1 MGTLN
6 QDVILEFRNI
16 TKSFPGVKALDSVSF
31 CVHRGSVHAL
41 VGENGAGKS
50 TLMKI
55 LNGLY
60 HADSGEILLDG
71 KPVEIRDSIAAK
83 ALGIGMVHQE
93 LNVVGELSVAENIF
107 LGREPRT
114 KFGTIDHKRLY
125 SEAAHFL
132 QLQNL
137 SYNPK
142 MKMKEMSIGEQ
153 QMVEI
158 IKTVYF
164 SSKIVIMDEP
174 TSSLSEAEVK
184 KLFAK
189 IRELKA
195 AGSTILYISHRL
207 EELDEICDYLTVMR
221 DGCFVKTARVGEISR
236 NEIISS
242 MVGREISN
250 IYPKIPA
257 KIGAEMLRV
266 ENLSNENVSNVSF
279 CVKSG
284 EILGFAGLVG
294 AGRTETVRA
303 IFGMDSISAGKI
315 IMDGRE
321 VHIKC
326 PRDAVEQG
334 IMMVSEDRRKY
345 GLVTKRDVLE
355 NIMLPNYKNE
365 GRQLLLKHKAER
377 SITAEM
383 IEKLRIKT
391 PSQHTET
398 ASLSGG
404 NQQKVVI
411 GKWLVAGP
419 KIFVLDEPTR
429 GIDVGAKAEI
439 YKLMCEFAKAGMAII
454 MISSD
459 LPELLGMADRIYVMS
474 EGKITGELTREEA
487 TQEKIMHLATV

>member
-1 MGTLN
+1 
-6 QDVILEFRNI
+6 
-16 TKSFPGVKALDSVSF
+16 
-31 CVHRGSVHAL
+31 
-41 VGENGAGKS
+41 
-50 TLMKI
+50 
-55 LNGLY
+55 
-60 HADSGEILLDG
+60 
-71 KPVEIRDSIAAK
+71 
-83 ALGIGMVHQE
+83 
-93 LNVVGELSVAENIF
+93 
-107 LGREPRT
+107 
-114 KFGTIDHKRLY
+114 
-125 SEAAHFL
+125 
-132 QLQNL
+132 
-137 SYNPK
+137 
-142 MKMKEMSIGEQ
+142 
-153 QMVEI
+153 MVEI

-303 IFGMDSISAGKI
+303 IFGMDSISDGKI

-487 TQEKIMHLATV
+487 TQEKIMHYAMGGKDNGE